1 MNKSKLLLAL
11 FAQLERE
18 NVVSVPQSARL
29 YGETERR
36 VREALEQLVFC
47 YDAVGLRLELH
58 ENHARLVRRGTEQVL
73 RLTREESDVLLQL
86 LAAQGY
92 GPEGPL
98 ATKLLAAK
106 GYLAGEGAAGGAA
119 GSAIGAS
126 GRDGGMLESEGASGD
141 ETSGEDGD
149 GFGTGGAPEA
159 GSTVSGQLTA
169 PAGAASVVGAGNPAS
184 NEPESGSG
192 FGGASSAAP
201 RPAAARRP
209 APLIAALPQPA
220 ASEVLGVLAAAC
232 EDEEHHHLRILY
244 HKDAAAQPEERVV
257 EPWAITAEGEHRYLQ
272 AWCLQA
278 QAWRTFRTDRI
289 LAAEQLHTRFTP
301 RADTPRPGAAPQ
313 GAPQTALIALAAGSE
328 LPSWPGL
335 ARAGTAEDGRPL
347 VSVPW
352 FGTPWLP
359 RQIVSCF
366 GTAQPLQP
374 PELVE
379 ATKAYAQELLE
390 GC

>member
-18 NVVSVPQSARL
+18 NVVSIPQSARL
-29 YGETERR
+29 YAETERR

-47 YDAVGLRLELH
+47 YDAVGTRLELH

-98 ATKLLAAK
+98 AAKLLAAK
-106 GYLAGEGAAGGAA
+106 GYLAGEG
-119 GSAIGAS
+119 
-126 GRDGGMLESEGASGD
+126 
-141 ETSGEDGD
+141 
-149 GFGTGGAPEA
+149 
-159 GSTVSGQLTA
+159 
-169 PAGAASVVGAGNPAS
+169 
-184 NEPESGSG
+184 
-192 FGGASSAAP
+192 
-201 RPAAARRP
+201 P

-220 ASEVLGVLAAAC
+220 AGEVLGVLATAC

-244 HKDAAAQPEERVV
+244 RKDATAQPEERVV
-257 EPWAITAEGEHRYLQ
+257 EPWAITADGERRYLQ
-272 AWCLQA
+272 AWCPRA

-289 LAAEQLHTRFTP
+289 LAAEQLPTRFTP
-301 RADTPRPGAAPQ
+301 RADTPRPGAIPH
-313 GAPQTALIALAAGSE
+313 GSPQTALVALAPGSR
-328 LPSWPGL
+328 LPDWPGL
-335 ARAGTAEDGRPL
+335 THAGTAEDGRTL

-390 GC
+390 SC

>member
-106 GYLAGEGAAGGAA
+106 GYLAGEGADGGAA
-119 GSAIGAS
+119 AENADAFAS
-126 GRDGGMLESEGASGD
+126 GT
-141 ETSGEDGD
+141 ETSGEDDG

-159 GSTVSGQLTA
+159 GSADS
-169 PAGAASVVGAGNPAS
+169 AAS
-184 NEPESGSG
+184 
-192 FGGASSAAP
+192 GG
-201 RPAAARRP
+201 PAATRRP

-220 ASEVLGVLAAAC
+220 AGKVLGVLAAAC
-232 EDEEHHHLRILY
+232 EDEGHHHLRILY
-244 HKDAAAQPEERVV
+244 RKDAAAQPEERVV

-278 QAWRTFRTDRI
+278 RAWRTFRTDRI
-289 LAAEQLHTRFTP
+289 LAAEQLPTRFTP
-301 RADTPRPGAAPQ
+301 RADTPHMGAAPQ
-313 GAPQTALIALAAGSE
+313 GAPQTALVALAAGSE
-328 LPSWPGL
+328 LPDWPGL
-335 ARAGTAEDGRPL
+335 TRAGTAEDGRPL

-359 RQIVSCF
+359 RKLVACF

-374 PELVE
+374 PELAE

-390 GC
+390 SC

>member
-18 NVVSVPQSARL
+18 NVVSIPQSARL
-29 YGETERR
+29 YAETERR

-47 YDAVGLRLELH
+47 YDAVGTRLELH

-98 ATKLLAAK
+98 AAKLLAAK
-106 GYLAGEGAAGGAA
+106 GCLAGEG
-119 GSAIGAS
+119 
-126 GRDGGMLESEGASGD
+126 
-141 ETSGEDGD
+141 
-149 GFGTGGAPEA
+149 
-159 GSTVSGQLTA
+159 
-169 PAGAASVVGAGNPAS
+169 
-184 NEPESGSG
+184 
-192 FGGASSAAP
+192 
-201 RPAAARRP
+201 P

-220 ASEVLGVLAAAC
+220 ASEVLGVLATAC

-244 HKDAAAQPEERVV
+244 RKDATAQPEERVV
-257 EPWAITAEGEHRYLQ
+257 EPWAITAGGEHRYLQ

-278 QAWRTFRTDRI
+278 QAWRTFRTDRV
-289 LAAEQLHTRFTP
+289 LAAEPLQTRFTP
-301 RADTPRPGAAPQ
+301 HADTPRPDAAPS
-313 GAPQTALIALAAGSE
+313 ANAQTALVALAPGSG
-328 LPSWPGL
+328 LPDWPGL
-335 ARAGTAEDGRPL
+335 TRTGTTEDGRTL

-359 RQIVSCF
+359 RQIVACF
-366 GTAQPLQP
+366 GTTQPLQP

-390 GC
+390 SC